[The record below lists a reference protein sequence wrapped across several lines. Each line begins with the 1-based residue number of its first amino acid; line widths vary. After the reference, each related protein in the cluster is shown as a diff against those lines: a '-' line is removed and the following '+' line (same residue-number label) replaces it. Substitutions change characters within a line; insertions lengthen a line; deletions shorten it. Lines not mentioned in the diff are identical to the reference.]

1 MSGQLFGVLNVFPMG
16 WLGKKKS
23 TTAAFPEPSHGLEL
37 VFFCSATKTRP
48 YKRFI
53 SKHKQANS
61 EKDTSRWSE
70 KPCEMIGDLSSSSP
84 LPDRKQ
90 EHGAESLLPNRM
102 FLF

>member
-1 MSGQLFGVLNVFPMG
+1 MSSLWAGWEKKKAQQLHFLNQVMG
-16 WLGKKKS
+16 WNLFS
-23 TTAAFPEPSHGLEL
+23 
-37 VFFCSATKTRP
+37 SAVLQKQDL
-48 YKRFI
+48 I

-61 EKDTSRWSE
+61 EEGTSLWSE
-70 KPCEMIGDLSSSSP
+70 KPCEMIDLSSSSP

>member
-16 WLGKKKS
+16 WLGKKKAQQLHFLNQVMGWNLFS
-23 TTAAFPEPSHGLEL
+23 
-37 VFFCSATKTRP
+37 SAVLQKQDL
-48 YKRFI
+48 I

-61 EKDTSRWSE
+61 EEGTSLWSE
-70 KPCEMIGDLSSSSP
+70 KPCEMIDLSSSSP

>member
-1 MSGQLFGVLNVFPMG
+1 MSSLWAGGEKKKAQQLHFLNQVMG
-16 WLGKKKS
+16 WNLFS
-23 TTAAFPEPSHGLEL
+23 
-37 VFFCSATKTRP
+37 SAVLQKQDL
-48 YKRFI
+48 I

-61 EKDTSRWSE
+61 EKDTSLWSE
-70 KPCEMIGDLSSSSP
+70 KPCEMIDLSSSSP

>member
-1 MSGQLFGVLNVFPMG
+1 MSSLWAGGEKKKAQQLHFLNQVMG
-16 WLGKKKS
+16 WNLFS
-23 TTAAFPEPSHGLEL
+23 
-37 VFFCSATKTRP
+37 SAVLQKQDQ
-48 YKRFI
+48 
-53 SKHKQANS
+53 HKQANS

-70 KPCEMIGDLSSSSP
+70 KLCEMIGDLSSSSP

>member
-1 MSGQLFGVLNVFPMG
+1 MSSLWAGGEKKKAQQLHFLNQVMG
-16 WLGKKKS
+16 WNLFS
-23 TTAAFPEPSHGLEL
+23 
-37 VFFCSATKTRP
+37 SAVLQKQDL
-48 YKRFI
+48 I

-61 EKDTSRWSE
+61 EEGTSLWSE
-70 KPCEMIGDLSSSSP
+70 KPCEMIDLSSSSP